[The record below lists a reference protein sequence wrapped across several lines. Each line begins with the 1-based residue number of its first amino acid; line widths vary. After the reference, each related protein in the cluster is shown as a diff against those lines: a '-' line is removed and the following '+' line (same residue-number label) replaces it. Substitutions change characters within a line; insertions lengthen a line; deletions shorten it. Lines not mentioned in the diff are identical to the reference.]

1 MDPYSAAAK
10 LVYKA
15 VAVALLVCLFVYG
28 YQRIQVLTVQRDA
41 ARGEAEQLAHEIEVQ
56 QQNAVFSAE
65 LSRRAL
71 ERAVARS
78 KGVER
83 VKGGIVHADVPEACK
98 AALAPIRSA
107 RLGLLE
113 LEAAELRIATTPGL
127 GLRAVPGRA
136 DE

>member
-15 VAVALLVCLFVYG
+15 LAVALLVGLFIYG
-28 YQRIQVLTVQRDA
+28 YQRIQVLKLERDA
-41 ARGEAEQLAHEIEVQ
+41 AVGEADQLAREIEVQ
-56 QQNAVFSAE
+56 QANATFSAE
-65 LSRRAL
+65 LAKRAL

-98 AALAPIRSA
+98 AAMAPFVAA
-107 RLGLLE
+107 RRGLLE
-113 LEAAELRIATTPGL
+113 LEASELRSIAAPGL
-127 GLRAVPGRA
+127 GLRAVP
-136 DE
+136 